1 MRPAGCGL
9 GLRTMMAM
17 PLRHVLNSSSV
28 ILLSAEPELY
38 RNSLNSRSTE
48 FAPPSTL
55 RRSAVQGERNATSHS
70 RTFMPPSFPCRTCRI
85 WDGSVGNVRE
95 KAMQPSE
102 EGCRASDCAHRDSIF
117 CRKRFRC
124 LPWEVLAS
132 VLRQTSASAPL
143 AFLSSFFSATGS
155 MARMDVSPYS
165 GS

>member
-1 MRPAGCGL
+1 
-9 GLRTMMAM
+9 MMAM

-55 RRSAVQGERNATSHS
+55 RRSAVQGEQCNLALAHIHAS
-70 RTFMPPSFPCRTCRI
+70 FIPMPNVQNLGWFGRECAG
-85 WDGSVGNVRE
+85 DHVRE

-102 EGCRASDCAHRDSIF
+102 EGCLASDCAHRDSIF
-117 CRKRFRC
+117 CRKRLRC

-132 VLRQTSASAPL
+132 VLRQTSASAPV